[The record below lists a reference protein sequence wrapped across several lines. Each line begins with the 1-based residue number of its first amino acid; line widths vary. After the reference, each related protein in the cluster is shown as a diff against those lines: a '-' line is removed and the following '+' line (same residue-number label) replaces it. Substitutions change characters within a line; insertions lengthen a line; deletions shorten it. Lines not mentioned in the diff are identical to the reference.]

1 MHEKGRK
8 KGDIHM
14 DRNNRTTAKIFREK
28 EEVKDDRRGIK
39 DTIRRIDV
47 HTAKRNETSREKDRP
62 GKKET
67 RFSDE
72 ASSYS
77 FPLNYL
83 FEVQDWINE
92 SMSLERFVQL
102 LVVCYLGQFSYFN
115 YKSQILDKGNIF
127 QCLGAGILVYI
138 LRLRMV
144 NKKRIE
150 NKQEALQMP
159 EFEIIHAIFLPMVGA
174 LVMNEDMVLLNALL
188 SIDIQEDTSITL
200 LLLSLIFPMLSYLG
214 EYQYSK
220 KLVVSILM
228 HYFFRFILS
237 KINSGGDINTVSEEV
252 LEEDD
257 SVDMNLVKKKDGF
270 KLGRNGTLLT
280 AEQQLICI
288 MLTNLLFSLGTVDL
302 HSLPLVVMQKL
313 VISLLITMSVLYPFF
328 GWYQKSQ
335 KIWFAG
341 LLAVLFAVF
350 FMGITNLQLVSL
362 LNHDNAV
369 LWLQD
374 FIFSSE
380 ERIKILSIWV
390 GTLVIGV
397 PFVFFN
403 SQVLSLNCRRK
414 IWHLIL
420 VALLIYPSLPHQPQ
434 FTAISLLGAMVLF
447 FIVEMVRYTR
457 FTEVGVWLH
466 ESLLVFQDFKDLKG
480 PLNLSYIFLISGV
493 TLPFVFDYCILK
505 SISIR
510 SYMGI
515 VALGF
520 GDPLASFVGKRFGSI
535 KWARTNKSLQGTISF
550 ILSCLLSLFLIE
562 RLVIPGLVNR
572 WENVFVACILGGL
585 IEGSCP
591 LNDNLCVPCYMFVSM
606 VVLEGR
612 SI

>member
-1 MHEKGRK
+1 MEL
-8 KGDIHM
+8 M
-14 DRNNRTTAKIFREK
+14 DRSSRTTVAVFREK
-28 EEVKDDRRGIK
+28 EEAKDK
-39 DTIRRIDV
+39 NRRIKEDAKG
-47 HTAKRNETSREKDRP
+47 TDDYGAKRNETLTDKGIPARKESRFP
-62 GKKET
+62 
-67 RFSDE
+67 DE

-77 FPLNYL
+77 FPLNYV
-83 FEVQDWINE
+83 FEIQDWINE

-127 QCLGAGILVYI
+127 QCLGAGILVYV

-159 EFEIIHAIFLPMVGA
+159 EFETIHAVFLPVVGA
-174 LVMNEDMVLLNALL
+174 LVMNEDLVLLNALL
-188 SIDIQEDTSITL
+188 SINMQENTSVTL
-200 LLLSLIFPMLSYLG
+200 LVLSLLFPMLAYFG

-228 HYFFRFILS
+228 HYFFRFVLS
-237 KINSGGDINTVSEEV
+237 KINSGGDSNTVSEEV

-270 KLGRNGTLLT
+270 KLGKNRTLLT
-280 AEQQLICI
+280 AEQQLICV
-288 MLTNLLFSLGTVDL
+288 MLTNLLFSLDTVNL
-302 HSLPLVVMQKL
+302 HNLPLVVMQKL
-313 VISLLITMSVLYPFF
+313 VISLLVSASLLYPFF
-328 GWYQKSQ
+328 SWYQKSQ
-335 KIWFAG
+335 KLWFAG
-341 LLAVLFAVF
+341 LLAGSFAVLF
-350 FMGITNLQLVSL
+350 MGVTNLQLVSL

-380 ERIKILSIWV
+380 ERIKILCIWV
-390 GTLVIGV
+390 GILVIGV
-397 PFVFFN
+397 PFIFFN
-403 SQVLSLNCRRK
+403 SQVFSLNNRRK

-457 FTEVGVWLH
+457 FTELGVWLH

-480 PLNLSYIFLISGV
+480 PLNLSYIYLISGV

-562 RLVIPGLVNR
+562 KLVLPGLVKC
-572 WENVFVACILGGL
+572 WENVFVSCILGGL

-591 LNDNLCVPCYMFVSM
+591 LNDNLCVPCYMFLSM
-606 VVLEGR
+606 VVLDMDNG